1 MSTLA
6 EQEVQAVGAVPADKS
21 SKPWALVGTPAVIL
35 LAALGLMLYLRNVT
49 IDESMLSS
57 LNAATISGLLG
68 QHLELSV
75 VSTIIVLGVA
85 VPLGIVLSRKGAKA
99 AMPAVLTMANIGQGA
114 PAIGV
119 IVLLAVL
126 IQPDSTSQSFWVAIL
141 AMSVY
146 SVLPALRN
154 TLVGLQ
160 QVDPALIDAGRGIG
174 MSAPAVLF
182 RVEMPLAVPVILAGI
197 RTTLV
202 LNVGMAALAALIGA
216 GGMGNLIVTGVKLAQ
231 IPVLVTGSVL
241 IAILALAVDWVA
253 AIAERYL
260 HPKGV

>member
-1 MSTLA
+1 MTSLA
-6 EQEVQAVGAVPADKS
+6 EQELQAVGGAAADKKG
-21 SKPWALVGTPAVIL
+21 KPWALIGTPVVIL
-35 LAALGLMLYLRNVT
+35 LGALALTIYLNSVEL
-49 IDESMLSS
+49 DSSVLSS
-57 LNAATISGLLG
+57 LNAATIAQLTG
-68 QHLELSV
+68 QHMALTA
-75 VSTIIVLGVA
+75 VSTVIVLAVA
-85 VPLGIVLSRKGAKA
+85 VPLGVVLSRRGAKA
-99 AMPAVLTMANIGQGA
+99 ALPVVLTAANIGQGA

-126 IQPDSTSQSFWVAIL
+126 VQPDSTTQSFWVAIL
-141 AMSVY
+141 SMTVY

-160 QVDPALIDAGRGIG
+160 QVDPALVDAGRGIG

-182 RVEMPLAVPVILAGI
+182 KVELPLAVPVILAGI

-216 GGMGNLIVTGVKLAQ
+216 GGLGNLIVTGVKLAQ
-231 IPVLVTGSVL
+231 IPVLLTGSVL
-241 IAILALAVDWVA
+241 IAILALVVDWVA

>member
-6 EQEVQAVGAVPADKS
+6 EQELQAVGAAPADTD
-21 SKPWALVGTPAVIL
+21 SKPWALLATPAIIL
-35 LAALGLMLYLRNVT
+35 ASAAALLIYLQSVEL
-49 IDESMLSS
+49 DDSMKET
-57 LNAATISGLLG
+57 LNGSVISEALV
-68 QHLELSV
+68 QHLALSM
-75 VSTIIVLGVA
+75 VSTVIVLAVA
-85 VPLGIVLSRKGAKA
+85 IPLGIVLSRKAAKRTTPFILA
-99 AMPAVLTMANIGQGA
+99 LANIGQGA
-114 PAIGV
+114 PSIGV
-119 IVLLAVL
+119 IALLAVL
-126 IQPDSTSQSFWVAIL
+126 INADAAFWTAIM

-146 SVLPALRN
+146 SILPALRN
-154 TLVGLQ
+154 TLVGLE

-202 LNVGMAALAALIGA
+202 LNVGMAALAGFIGA
-216 GGMGNLIVTGVKLAQ
+216 GGLGNVVVTGVKLFQ
-231 IPVLVTGSVL
+231 FPVLVTGSAL
-241 IAILALAVDWVA
+241 IAILALSIDWIA

>member
-6 EQEVQAVGAVPADKS
+6 EQEVQAVGAAPAEARG
-21 SKPWALVGTPAVIL
+21 KPWALIGTPAVIL
-35 LAALGLMLYLRNVT
+35 IAAAALMLYLRNAT
-49 IDESMLSS
+49 IDPSMESS
-57 LNAATISGLLG
+57 LNAETISGLLW
-68 QHLELSV
+68 QHLELSA
-75 VSTIIVLGVA
+75 VSTVIVLAVA
-85 VPLGIVLSRKGAKA
+85 VPLGIALSRKGAKSA
-99 AMPAVLTMANIGQGA
+99 LPVVLTAANIGQGA

-119 IVLLAVL
+119 IVLLAVV
-126 IQPDSTSQSFWVAIL
+126 IQPDSSAQSFWVAIL
-141 AMSVY
+141 SMSVY

-182 RVEMPLAVPVILAGI
+182 RVEVPLAVPVILAGI

-216 GGMGNLIVTGVKLAQ
+216 GGLGNLVVTGVKLAQ